1 MKLENYFTENGFR
14 YSLEYVPEDNSIDY
28 FVFESKTGYCAGYA
42 TAMTLMARSVGLP
55 ARYVEGF
62 AAFEKSPEGSY
73 VIRDGYAHAFVEI
86 YIPGA
91 GWMTFD
97 PTVADYR
104 INPFAGANQGLSIL
118 GRILNTLNRIS
129 VIILIAAAVILYAF
143 KEKIKEVALRLWLH
157 TKPIK

>member
-1 MKLENYFTENGFR
+1 
-14 YSLEYVPEDNSIDY
+14 
-28 FVFESKTGYCAGYA
+28 
-42 TAMTLMARSVGLP
+42 
-55 ARYVEGF
+55 
-62 AAFEKSPEGSY
+62 
-73 VIRDGYAHAFVEI
+73 
-86 YIPGA
+86 
-91 GWMTFD
+91 MTFD

-157 TKPIK
+157 TKPIKERIISLYGNLLKRAGHSVDKDFSSYTPDMLREEIEGRHAEVPERLIDLFEKTAFGGFECSKEEYLLLYKEYKRCLKKLK